1 MPRPSR
7 ARSRRPA
14 RIVVGAEGGR
24 SVVLVAPGL
33 LDEAGRRLRAL
44 GGASAVAVVSTPPI
58 ARLHGARLL
67 RSLRRAGHR
76 PILLLVP
83 DGERA
88 KTLAHAERLHRRFAR
103 AGLDRGARVL
113 ALGGGVVGDLA
124 GFAAATYLRGVPLVM
139 APTTLLAQVDASI
152 GGKTAVNLPEGKN
165 LVGAFHQPRL
175 VLADTATLA
184 TLPDREF
191 RSGLAEVVKVGAALD
206 PALFALLERQA
217 ERLLA
222 RDPALVAR
230 VVARCARLKARLVA
244 ADERDV
250 SGRRALLNYGHTVG
264 HALEAATGYRRLR
277 HGEAVAIGIVAAAR
291 LAVRLGTLSPAAAA
305 RQEGL
310 LARLGLPTRVP
321 RGISLSHVTEALRRD
336 KKARDGRLVFVLTP
350 SVGSARLRPLRSIR
364 LVSRVLVEL
373 GCGREGESDGR

>member
-1 MPRPSR
+1 MPRPNR
-7 ARSRRPA
+7 ARPRRPA
-14 RIVVGAEGGR
+14 RITVDARGGR
-24 SVVLVAPGL
+24 SVVLVGPGL
-33 LDEAGRRLRAL
+33 LDEAGRRLRTL
-44 GGASAVAVVSTPPI
+44 GDASDLAVVSTPPI
-58 ARLHGARLL
+58 ARLHAARLL
-67 RSLRRAGHR
+67 RSLRRAGQR
-76 PILLLVP
+76 PILFLVP

-88 KTLAHAERLHRRFAR
+88 KTPAQVERLHRRFAR

-175 VLADTATLA
+175 VLSDTATLA

-206 PALFALLERQA
+206 RALFALLEREA
-217 ERLLA
+217 ARLLA

-244 ADERDV
+244 ADERDL

-264 HALEAATGYRRLR
+264 HALEAATGYRLR
-277 HGEAVAIGIVAAAR
+277 HGEAVAIGIAAAAR
-291 LAVRLGTLSPAAAA
+291 LAVRLGALTPASAA
-305 RQEGL
+305 RQEAL

-321 RGISLSHVTEALRRD
+321 RGVSLSLVTEALRRD

-350 SVGSARLRPLRSIR
+350 SMGSARLRPLRSIR
-364 LVSRVLVEL
+364 LVSRVLIGL